1 MRKRLFFSISVLLVS
16 LGLDA
21 SWTLG
26 EAGQPCK
33 IACEY
38 APEVE
43 CSSHNGSCEYYWGA
57 YDYIICDGIPI
68 QCPL

>member
-1 MRKRLFFSISVLLVS
+1 MRKKLLFTASVLLLS

-26 EAGQPCK
+26 EAGQPCT

-38 APEVE
+38 APEVK
-43 CSSHNGSCEYYWGA
+43 CHSQRGNCQYYYGA
-57 YDYIICDGIPI
+57 YDYIICDGESTR
-68 QCPL
+68 CPL